1 MTNGV
6 FEVLFPS
13 ELVWY
18 PSIWQFFVAKF
29 CEKVDD
35 PWLPDN
41 ECPEKEIPALDSE
54 QFDDGVW
61 VL

>member
-1 MTNGV
+1 M
-6 FEVLFPS
+6 
-13 ELVWY
+13 
-18 PSIWQFFVAKF
+18 FVAEF

-41 ECPEKEIPALDSE
+41 ECPEKEISALDSE
-54 QFDDGVW
+54 QFDEGVW